1 MGELNALALKVALHT
16 IKVNGKIHAG
26 TFEMI
31 VFLE

>member
-1 MGELNALALKVALHT
+1 MLLHLKVALHT
-16 IKVNGKIHAG
+16 IKVNGKIHAD